1 MTPDEEGF
9 TAEDLIDAQCPLD
22 ISTMN
27 GIVLLAT
34 AMRTHGL
41 LTNAQLE
48 TLHAEMSNPLGT
60 PDLAENAV
68 VQTAQSHLD
77 RLFAAIATL

>member
-9 TAEDLIDAQCPLD
+9 TAEDLIEAQCPLD
-22 ISTMN
+22 ISAMN
-27 GIVLLAT
+27 GVMLLAT
-34 AMRTHGL
+34 VMRTHGL
-41 LTNAQLE
+41 ITDGQLAKM
-48 TLHAEMSNPLGT
+48 HAEMSNPLGT

-77 RLFAAIATL
+77 RLFAGIAQI